1 MTEIPAGWYPDPYE
15 TPNLYR
21 WWDGTQWS
29 DHTAPMSPEQ
39 AQRPAAEPVQAQG
52 PSHEQWQGQAPPQG
66 QWQGQAAPQEQ
77 WQGSPSWE
85 PQAEPPPWDTQHG
98 PPGLDDRP
106 GAGHL
111 PEAGPQDAGPP
122 EAGPPPLDPFVPR
135 PQLPSDDDPTAAHG
149 AQPWAAAETGWSPP
163 EPDWGQPSHPDP
175 DWGQEPAPVPPVESQ
190 GPGGWGAPPAR
201 GPEPGGP
208 PPRKGRGL
216 LVGGIAGGL
225 ALLLIVGVLVGVF
238 FVRRGGD
245 QRADSSPSTSPS
257 AAQSTAQ
264 STAPSSTQP
273 ASPAPT
279 GPRITA
285 GQISYVQLKAPWEP
299 NDQLDFDEFDTKKG
313 QYQYTQR
320 NPPGVEGGW
329 IANVYI
335 GSLSDQFS
343 YGGPEDLQSTATGLA
358 SSVEQK
364 YYKPWKT
371 KRKNLEQKKITVG
384 DRQGYEIKFH
394 LDFLNTPKGFAA
406 KGETVLVAVVD
417 GSTGGQ
423 GVYIS
428 IPDNAKKLEPTFDLV
443 MNSLQVE

>member
-21 WWDGTQWS
+21 WWDGVQWT
-29 DHTAPMSPEQ
+29 DDTAPMSPEQ
-39 AQRPAAEPVQAQG
+39 AQQPAADPVQPQ
-52 PSHEQWQGQAPPQG
+52 PQQQWQGTPG
-66 QWQGQAAPQEQ
+66 
-77 WQGSPSWE
+77 WE

-98 PPGLDDRP
+98 PPGLDDGH
-106 GAGHL
+106 GAGH
-111 PEAGPQDAGPP
+111 PP

-135 PQLPSDDDPTAAHG
+135 PQLPSDDGPHAARG
-149 AQPWAAAETGWSPP
+149 AQPWASAEAGWSPP
-163 EPDWGQPSHPDP
+163 EPDWGQRPHQEP
-175 DWGQEPAPVPPVESQ
+175 DWGQEPAPPAEPQVPA
-190 GPGGWGAPPAR
+190 GGWGAPPAR
-201 GPEPGGP
+201 GPEPGA

-225 ALLLIVGVLVGVF
+225 ALLLIIGVSVGVF
-238 FVRRGGD
+238 FVRRGH
-245 QRADSSPSTSPS
+245 QQADPSPSPS
-257 AAQSTAQ
+257 ATQ

-285 GQISYVQLKAPWEP
+285 GSISYVSLKAPWEP
-299 NDQLDFDEFDTKKG
+299 NDQMDFDEFDTKKG

-320 NPPGVEGGW
+320 NPPGLDGGW

-343 YGGPEDLQSTATGLA
+343 YGGPDDLESTAGGLA

-371 KRKNLEQKKITVG
+371 KRKDLEQKKITVG
-384 DRQGYEIKFH
+384 DKQGYEIKFH

-417 GSTGGQ
+417 SSTGGQ